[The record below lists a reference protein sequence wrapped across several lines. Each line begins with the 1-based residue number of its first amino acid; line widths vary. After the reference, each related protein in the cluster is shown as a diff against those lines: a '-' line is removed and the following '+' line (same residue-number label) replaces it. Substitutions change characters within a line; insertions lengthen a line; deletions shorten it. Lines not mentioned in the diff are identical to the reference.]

1 MNLKLRRFYHRIKH
15 YFTLNNVV
23 IVVGFLIAASWVWG
37 SLQAMQRNYT
47 LEHEVE
53 TKKQQLQIAKLQTEN
68 LQLEQNYYKTA
79 EYQELVMRDSLGY
92 AMPGEHQL
100 ILPANSDA
108 AKKADSTNTQTPTVQ
123 ATSNIEQWMIFLFG
137 GAKNT

>member
-1 MNLKLRRFYHRIKH
+1 MNLKLRRFYHRSKH

-47 LEHEVE
+47 LERTVE
-53 TKKQQLQIAKLQTEN
+53 TKKQQLQVAKLQTEN

-79 EYQELVMRDSLGY
+79 EYQELVMRGSLGY

-100 ILPANSDA
+100 ILPPNSPA
-108 AKKADSTNTQTPTVQ
+108 AKQADSANTQSVASQ
-123 ATSNIEQWMIFLFG
+123 ASSNIEQWMNFLFG
-137 GAKNT
+137 SSKNT